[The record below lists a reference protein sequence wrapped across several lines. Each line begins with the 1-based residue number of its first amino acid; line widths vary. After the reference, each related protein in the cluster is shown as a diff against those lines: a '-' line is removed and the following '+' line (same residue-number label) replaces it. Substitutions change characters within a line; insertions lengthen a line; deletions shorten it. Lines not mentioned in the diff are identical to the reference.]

1 MFRFCATPATF
12 FLMLLIL
19 AGLTACDSSGGGP
32 PEEEEDTT
40 APGTPSGLEGTSGD
54 GSVALEWSAP
64 GASDLE
70 GYNVYRSESSFSN
83 PSGAQ
88 MLNESDLVGEASYR
102 DDEAGNVTTYFYRV
116 SAVDESDN
124 ESDLSGMVEKTPF
137 PDPPDDP

>member
-1 MFRFCATPATF
+1 ML
-12 FLMLLIL
+12 FLM
-19 AGLTACDSSGGGP
+19 AGLTACDSSGDDP
-32 PEEEEDTT
+32 SEEEEDTT

-88 MLNESDLVGEASYR
+88 MLNGSDLVGEASYR
-102 DDEAGNVTTYFYRV
+102 DDEAGNGTTYFYRV

>member
-1 MFRFCATPATF
+1 
-12 FLMLLIL
+12 
-19 AGLTACDSSGGGP
+19 
-32 PEEEEDTT
+32 
-40 APGTPSGLEGTSGD
+40 
-54 GSVALEWSAP
+54 
-64 GASDLE
+64 
-70 GYNVYRSESSFSN
+70 
-83 PSGAQ
+83 